1 MNNESG
7 FTLLEIIASL
17 VLLSI
22 MATMAG
28 LWIVL
33 GARGYVFTRENSII
47 VQKAGMVMARI
58 ERELLELSALDIAA
72 SDDGCI
78 RFKAGT
84 VSSYYRAIGLNGT
97 ELELKVSDSADCDCN
112 TSGFLLGDSISD
124 FTISYEDS
132 AGTSPVPSTPPA
144 DLEDLVAIH
153 VDFTI
158 NRSDGTDAEKFETIV
173 NPRNNGNPNGPGAL

>member
-1 MNNESG
+1 MSNESG

-22 MATMAG
+22 MATTAG

-58 ERELLELSALDIAA
+58 ERELLELSALDIAG

-78 RFKAGT
+78 RFKSGT
-84 VSSYYRAIGLNGT
+84 VSPYYRAISLNGT
-97 ELELKVSDSADCDCN
+97 ELELKVSDSADCNCD

-144 DLEDLVAIH
+144 DFEDLVAIH
-153 VDFTI
+153 VDFTFT
-158 NRSDGTDAEKFETIV
+158 RSDMSGSEKFETVIV
-173 NPRNNGNPNGPGAL
+173 SRNNGNPNGPGVL